1 MEPKYNAK
9 VRKIIEMLKF
19 KTRDEVSEGNG
30 V

>member
-19 KTRDEVSEGNG
+19 KTRDEVSEEMG
-30 V
+30 